1 MFEKLNE
8 ILKSM
13 ISPNYI
19 TNFASSWENWCGK
32 YIPTYMSFELCM
44 ALVLC
49 LFVFVL
55 LIFYLTRLHKL
66 VYKVIVRYLSE
77 LSIVVWLL
85 GIAIYT
91 IGFTD
96 NKLNVCAI
104 LPRVIISSFKMFTI
118 SNELA
123 RVDSTLH
130 HDAIYMTAFSLIHFC
145 AACITFIFIFRMI
158 GYKLLCSMRLKLYK
172 LFRAKGKN
180 VHLFWGINEASLLL
194 AENIDIKKKENH
206 NNEDNE
212 GIKVRR
218 DDIIIFVDVDKECE
232 DNCQKKPSLSYL
244 TNTITIKDS
253 DISRLDKIGALVG
266 HCYNGP
272 ASIDTSKNNDI
283 FDQLRLNVI
292 RKILQKCDS
301 FNIYLLSDD
310 EADNI
315 TAALNLQKDKNLSK
329 LKNLPTIFVHARRDA
344 YNEVFAHYSQYASD
358 SKKMKIKVVDS
369 AYLSIQSLKQDD
381 YALPVN
387 CVKHNT
393 QTGTVDSPFT
403 AMVVGFG
410 ATGQE
415 AFKFLYEFASF
426 IDSNKK
432 KTPFKCYAFDEKMD
446 KIEGLIRAK
455 MPAITEDEL
464 TLIKTSVDTDIFWGR
479 VKLLINDLN
488 YIVVGLN
495 NDTLGMTLAVNLF
508 KYALRYRDA
517 NLPQLKIMLRC
528 YDRSNESRMK
538 EVEKQL
544 NVSASGLNVEI
555 KLFSTS
561 KELFTYNNVICNN
574 VYDEAKEYHYVYENL
589 LLPTE
594 KQWKLTSEDQ
604 WKDSFVETKVN
615 GKTTSKIDIVMEKR
629 SISRFHAI
637 QEINRKISQNF
648 SNSLHSRTK
657 MILMGFDNK
666 YLTDRLKLFNGYT
679 RTPHTVTYHCN
690 EEDANLL
697 YNIALVEHER
707 WIASH
712 KLMGYTFSS
721 TTDYVKKHHKCMCDF
736 DQLDVETQSY
746 DCNVVDTTI
755 KLAYNE
761 ATKKVKK

>member
-19 TNFASSWENWCGK
+19 ANFASSWENWCGK
-32 YIPTYMSFELCM
+32 YIPTYMSFELWM
-44 ALVLC
+44 ALALC
-49 LFVFVL
+49 LFVFFL
-55 LIFYLTRLHKL
+55 LIFYFTRLHKL

-77 LSIVVWLL
+77 LSIVIWLL

-96 NKLNVCAI
+96 NKLNVWAI

-158 GYKLLCSMRLKLYK
+158 GYKLRCSMRLKLYK
-172 LFRAKGKN
+172 LFYAKGEN

-194 AENIDIKKKENH
+194 AENIDKINEA
-206 NNEDNE
+206 NNKDET
-212 GIKVRR
+212 
-218 DDIIIFVDVDKECE
+218 IIFVDVDKECNN
-232 DNCQKKPSLSYL
+232 DCQKKPSISFL
-244 TNTITIKDS
+244 TNTITITDS
-253 DISRLDKIGALVG
+253 EISRLDKIGAFVD

-272 ASIDTSKNNDI
+272 ASVDGKDI
-283 FDQLRLNVI
+283 FGQLGLNTI
-292 RKILQKCDS
+292 RKILQKS
-301 FNIYLLSDD
+301 NEIKLYLLSDD

-315 TAALNLQKDKNLSK
+315 SSALALQEDIHLKALAKDKSS
-329 LKNLPTIFVHARRDA
+329 PIIFVHARRDA

-381 YALPVN
+381 NALPVN
-387 CVKHNT
+387 CVKPNT

-446 KIEGLIRAK
+446 RIEGLIRAK
-455 MPAITEDEL
+455 MPAITQDEL
-464 TLIKTSVDTDIFWGR
+464 LLIKASVDSTLFWETTR
-479 VKLLINDLN
+479 EIINKLN
-488 YIVVGLN
+488 YVVIALN
-495 NDTLGMTLAVNLF
+495 NDTLGMSLAVNIF
-508 KYALRYRDA
+508 KYALKSRNS
-517 NLPQLKIMLRC
+517 NLPMLKIMLRC
-528 YDRSNESRMK
+528 YDRSNETRMT
-538 EVEKQL
+538 EVENKL
-544 NVSASGLNVEI
+544 NVSARGLNVEI

-574 VYDEAKEYHYVYENL
+574 VYDEAKEYHYIYENL
-589 LLPTE
+589 LLPPE

-604 WKDSFVETKVN
+604 WKDSFVETVVE
-615 GKTTSKIDIVMEKR
+615 GKTISVVDKEMKKR

-637 QEINRKISQNF
+637 LEINRKISQNF

-657 MILMGFDNK
+657 MILMGFDEK
-666 YLTDRLKLFNGYT
+666 YLTDRLKMFNGYT

>member
-1 MFEKLNE
+1 MLE
-8 ILKSM
+8 IINIFRNSHLGYKCFPTS
-13 ISPNYI
+13 IV
-19 TNFASSWENWCGK
+19 NWADK
-32 YIPTYMSFELCM
+32 
-44 ALVLC
+44 
-49 LFVFVL
+49 
-55 LIFYLTRLHKL
+55 YLTDKFLP
-66 VYKVIVRYLSE
+66 
-77 LSIVVWLL
+77 L
-85 GIAIYT
+85 GLWHIFCSFILIAI
-91 IGFTD
+91 I
-96 NKLNVCAI
+96 AI
-104 LPRVIISSFKMFTI
+104 LIKTEKYKSLFEWLKKNLGKSSAIIWVLGFLLYMVGMYRQELNALAVVPRAIVASFKMFVVA
-118 SNELA
+118 NEQA
-123 RVDSTLH
+123 RVSSILQE
-130 HDAIYMTAFSLIHFC
+130 DAIYMTLFALVHFAAALISFL
-145 AACITFIFIFRMI
+145 FIFKMV
-158 GYKLLCSMRLKLYK
+158 GYKMHCAIKMKWHNYRL
-172 LFRAKGKN
+172 ANGKN
-180 VHLFWGINEASLLL
+180 VHLFWGVNEASLLL
-194 AENIDIKKKENH
+194 AENIYNKNKEDKKDET
-206 NNEDNE
+206 
-212 GIKVRR
+212 
-218 DDIIIFVDVDKECE
+218 IIFIDVDKECNN
-232 DNCQKKPSLSYL
+232 DCQKKPSISFL
-244 TNTITIKDS
+244 TNTITISDS
-253 DISRLDKIGALVG
+253 EMSRLDKIGALVD

-272 ASIDTSKNNDI
+272 ASVDVTNNSDIKDI
-283 FDQLRLNVI
+283 FDTLRLNTVS
-292 RKILQKCDS
+292 KILQQSDNL
-301 FNIYLLSDD
+301 NIYLLSDD

-315 TAALNLQKDKNLSK
+315 SAALNLQKDRNLTN
-329 LKNLPTIFVHARRDA
+329 LKKLPTIFVHARRDA

-381 YALPVN
+381 NALPVN

-446 KIEGLIRAK
+446 RIEGLIRAK

-479 VKLLINDLN
+479 VKLLINELN
-488 YIVVGLN
+488 YIIVALN
-495 NDTLGMTLAVNLF
+495 NDTLGMSLAVNLF
-508 KYALRYRDA
+508 KYGLRYRDA

-544 NVSASGLNVEI
+544 NVSARGLNVEI

-615 GKTTSKIDIVMEKR
+615 GKTTSKIDIEMEKH

-648 SNSLHSRTK
+648 SNSLHGRTK
-657 MILMGFDNK
+657 MILMGFK
-666 YLTDRLKLFNGYT
+666 EKSLTDRLKLFNSYT